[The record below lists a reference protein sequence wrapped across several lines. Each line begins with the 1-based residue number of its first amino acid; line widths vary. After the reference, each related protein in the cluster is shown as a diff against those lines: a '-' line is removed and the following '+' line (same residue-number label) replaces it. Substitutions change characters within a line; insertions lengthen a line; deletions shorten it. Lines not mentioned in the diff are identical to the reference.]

1 MSKWYVA
8 TMNDCIFII
17 DQKPRPAPVDYM
29 TTEMDCGVC
38 ISMQS
43 GSKQVQALAEL
54 IVEAHNLSIPAA
66 VKPRSRSKKQKI
78 EDALRQSD
86 LTAQIAERDDIEY
99 GHHESLPRGE
109 HVARRG
115 SE

>member
-29 TTEMDCGVC
+29 TAEMDCGVC

-43 GSKQVQALAEL
+43 GSKQAQALAEL
-54 IVEAHNLSIPAA
+54 IVEAHNLSIAAA
-66 VKPRSRSKKQKI
+66 VNPRSRSKKQKV
-78 EDALRQSD
+78 EDELRRSD
-86 LTAQIAERDDIEY
+86 LTAQLCGGRPEIEY
-99 GHHESLPRGE
+99 GHHETLPRGE
-109 HVARRG
+109 HVANRRG
-115 SE
+115 